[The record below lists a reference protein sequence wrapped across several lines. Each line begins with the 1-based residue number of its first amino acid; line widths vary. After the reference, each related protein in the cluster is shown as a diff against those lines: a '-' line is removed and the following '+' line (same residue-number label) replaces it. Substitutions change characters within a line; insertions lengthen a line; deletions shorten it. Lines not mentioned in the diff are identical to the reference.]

1 MFRKSHVRSFNPRL
15 MLCVLDTEIFSQLS
29 NIVRVIDMDGF
40 TINKK
45 FYCMELGILNV
56 GVICQKRI
64 GRRVGT

>member
-1 MFRKSHVRSFNPRL
+1 